1 MAQIGVMLTG
11 AGVPT
16 VIAAQSQCEGYLL
29 IGDVGTVPPLQG
41 LSVEVDGIPFIQ
53 INDADLIEAF
63 AQWQQEG
70 DLANANLG
78 YMLKIAT
85 GKIKKN
91 TTLRLVNNG
100 VTTPNIYAFSD
111 NDAGVPMQA
120 TTKTINANSYEV
132 FDKFSALLV
141 KGHANI
147 ASIEVVWADGSKAT
161 VTVVELAALFNLM
174 NQSET
179 DGFLAGGVVLP
190 IDNTGAG
197 IRSLQINT
205 NNGGTVTVLVVKLP
219 QAAFE
224 TLKQLTQ

>member
-1 MAQIGVMLTG
+1 MAQIGVMVTG

-111 NDAGVPMQA
+111 NEGGVPMQA

-147 ASIEVVWADGSKAT
+147 ASIEVVWGDGSKAT

-174 NQSET
+174 NNSET

-205 NNGGTVTVLVVKLP
+205 NSGGTVTVLVVKLP